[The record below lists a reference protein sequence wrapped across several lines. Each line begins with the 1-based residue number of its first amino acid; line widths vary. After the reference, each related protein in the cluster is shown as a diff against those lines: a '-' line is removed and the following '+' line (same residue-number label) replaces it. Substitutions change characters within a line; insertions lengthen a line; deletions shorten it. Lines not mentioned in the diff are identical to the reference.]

1 MFSEEAK
8 LPDISLEGFQVV
20 RSQYF
25 SRMLE
30 PAMTIWN
37 TSIAFNTIS
46 FTALNNCD
54 MVQILVH
61 EKDKSIIVRPV
72 NSKDPDA
79 VNLKKNN
86 TKYSRL
92 ECSAFAKQ
100 LFEMWGLD
108 ANNRYRTMGKVVQC
122 DKKVMLYFNFK
133 NAESWKGTKLV
144 KEHD

>member
-30 PAMTIWN
+30 PAMTIWS

-46 FTALNNCD
+46 FAALNNCD

-79 VNLKKNN
+79 VNWKKNN

>member
-30 PAMTIWN
+30 PAMTIRN

-46 FTALNNCD
+46 FTALNSCD

-79 VNLKKNN
+79 VNWKKNS

-108 ANNRYRTMGKVVQC
+108 ANNRYRIFCNV
-122 DKKVMLYFNFK
+122 L
-133 NAESWKGTKLV
+133 
-144 KEHD
+144 